1 MNDGHGNGGNLE
13 LPEDTSDICY
23 ACGKN
28 NERNSI
34 TTSSFRN
41 LVEET
46 HPMAENDDCI
56 SQIPKNTVIIES
68 AIFDRNNERCQ
79 RSFETKVYNR
89 CGDTNVRV
97 GRSKK
102 IDPALQFYS
111 GIPLMI
117 IDNTNIKE
125 GRGNG
130 TRCIGISVHL
140 KKDCNVGYSNI
151 DGRFV
156 HTVSVLDL
164 EYMVCEMI
172 VENKNERPKRFKLY
186 PDKYTATITMK
197 INNMQ
202 HKVGAK
208 IIQFGVNSNKA
219 TTGHKLQGASLN
231 KMVVRS
237 WEYGVPN
244 WIYVVLSRVRSLK
257 GLFICE
263 KLDYTKDFS
272 VEPNLLKEEER
283 LRSLEDKLMKFLNQ
297 NSKENDD
304 DIEIKAGNDKE
315 NDINKV
321 SDLNKEYLYMKENAI
336 HFINSYVAKKFDNEI
351 FIGLIT
357 NYKDGFWKVEYTDG
371 DKEDF
376 DVDDVKKGILLYNSV
391 EKEDICLSSDKE
403 VRKDDDVLVNEFLSM
418 SESAMNY
425 INSYVAKKFDDKLY
439 IGLITN
445 YKGDLWHVEYDDGDE
460 EDFDAIE
467 VQMGIQL
474 YNSLI

>member
-1 MNDGHGNGGNLE
+1 M
-13 LPEDTSDICY
+13 
-23 ACGKN
+23 
-28 NERNSI
+28 
-34 TTSSFRN
+34 
-41 LVEET
+41 
-46 HPMAENDDCI
+46 
-56 SQIPKNTVIIES
+56 
-68 AIFDRNNERCQ
+68 
-79 RSFETKVYNR
+79 
-89 CGDTNVRV
+89 
-97 GRSKK
+97 
-102 IDPALQFYS
+102 
-111 GIPLMI
+111 
-117 IDNTNIKE
+117 
-125 GRGNG
+125 
-130 TRCIGISVHL
+130 HL

-186 PDKYTATITMK
+186 PDKYSATITMK

-237 WEYGVPN
+237 WEYGIPN

-336 HFINSYVAKKFDNEI
+336 HFINSYIAKNFDN
-351 FIGLIT
+351 
-357 NYKDGFWKVEYTDG
+357 
-371 DKEDF
+371 DF
-376 DVDDVKKGILLYNSV
+376 
-391 EKEDICLSSDKE
+391 
-403 VRKDDDVLVNEFLSM
+403 VLF
-418 SESAMNY
+418 
-425 INSYVAKKFDDKLY
+425 
-439 IGLITN
+439 
-445 YKGDLWHVEYDDGDE
+445 
-460 EDFDAIE
+460 
-467 VQMGIQL
+467 
-474 YNSLI
+474 